1 MIRGISLA
9 ASAMVARARQQD
21 AIANN
26 LANAETAGYK
36 RQSIFM
42 RRLEAAQT
50 DTKQPWLIP
59 LQEGKYTDFT
69 QGSLDLTGNPFQ
81 MAVDGPGFFA
91 VETPEGE
98 RFTRSGNFS
107 LSEAGE
113 LVTSDGYTVLGDSGP
128 IVLTG
133 DDLVVGEHGE
143 VSDGGVQKG
152 RLRIVTFTDP
162 QSLVPLGRNLFMGAQ
177 EPVSDSESLVRQGY
191 LERANFDLVHQMVE
205 MMTTFRYFET
215 AQKAVQIQ
223 DATLDRAV
231 NQVGRLQR

>member
-9 ASAMVARARQQD
+9 ASAMVARSRQQD
-21 AIANN
+21 ALANN
-26 LANAETAGYK
+26 MANAETAGFK

-50 DTKQPWLIP
+50 DKRQPWLIP
-59 LQEGKYTDFT
+59 LQEGNYTDFT
-69 QGSLDLTGNPFQ
+69 QGPLDPTGHPLNL
-81 MAVDGPGFFA
+81 ALDGPGFFV

-98 RFTRSGNFS
+98 RFTRGGNFS
-107 LSEAGE
+107 RSEAGE
-113 LVTSDGYTVLGDSGP
+113 LVTADGFKVLGDSGP
-128 IVLTG
+128 IVLSG
-133 DDLVVGEHGE
+133 DDITVGEHGE
-143 VSDGGVQKG
+143 VNDGGVDKG
-152 RLRIVTFTDP
+152 RLRVVNFSDP
-162 QSLVPLGRNLFMGAQ
+162 QSLTSLGRNLFFSRE
-177 EPVSDSESLVRQGY
+177 EPQPEPESLVRQGY
-191 LERANFDLVHQMVE
+191 IERANFDLVHQMVE

>member
-9 ASAMVARARQQD
+9 ASAMVARSRQQD
-21 AIANN
+21 ALANN
-26 LANAETAGYK
+26 LANAETAGFK

-50 DTKQPWLIP
+50 DKRQPWLIP
-59 LQEGKYTDFT
+59 LQEGNYTDFT
-69 QGSLDLTGNPFQ
+69 QGPLDQTGDPLHL
-81 MAVDGPGFFA
+81 ALEGSGFFV

-98 RFTRSGNFS
+98 RFTRGGNFS
-107 LSEAGE
+107 RSEAGE
-113 LVTSDGYTVLGDSGP
+113 LVTADGFQVLGDSGP
-128 IVLTG
+128 ITLTG
-133 DDLVVGEHGE
+133 DDITIGEHGE
-143 VSDGGVQKG
+143 ISDSGVEKG
-152 RLRIVTFTDP
+152 KLRIVNFTDP
-162 QSLVPLGRNLFMGAQ
+162 QALTSLGRNLFFSRE
-177 EPVSDSESLVRQGY
+177 EPQPDSESVVRQGY
-191 LERANFDLVHQMVE
+191 IERANFDLVHQMVE